1 MTRAPGP
8 FSYATSQNPQ
18 DSHLIIS
25 QPRLSDSVRLCRIAF
40 PLDRPS
46 GNRLPGIVVDSL
58 GGVTLWPDLREPIA
72 NAKLDAELFADVGAI
87 IVMLMLVHGRW
98 YVQ

>member
-1 MTRAPGP
+1 M
-8 FSYATSQNPQ
+8 
-18 DSHLIIS
+18 
-25 QPRLSDSVRLCRIAF
+25 AF

-46 GNRLPGIVVDSL
+46 GNRLPGVVVDSL
-58 GGVTLWPDLREPIA
+58 GGVTLWPDVREPIA

-98 YVQ
+98 HVQEITGLPVLISPLNFAVALAL